1 MTLFKPESSCWKQ
14 SVLLL
19 GWATVNGNPP
29 KNQRETLPCWR
40 RSHLA
45 HRYPGEVRQQ
55 KDLQPEGVW
64 RRQGLGRTRKT
75 HLSSIALVMLL
86 VLNLWREVH
95 PDLRLSLQEFT
106 CKQDTGTSKCI
117 FTEKKLLR
125 ERTASKGGMGEGVEA
140 EELVWRCLQWPSY
153 EDIQLW
159 RREWRGK
166 RVLEGR
172 TSNMY
177 YMDVWHSWYVCIY
190 IYTHV
195 CMIYIYMIYTYI
207 YMYTYTCMC
216 MIYMYMCVCA
226 HVYPCVF

>member
-1 MTLFKPESSCWKQ
+1 MVILPRT
-14 SVLLL
+14 
-19 GWATVNGNPP
+19 
-29 KNQRETLPCWR
+29 RER
-40 RSHLA
+40 RYLAGGAPNLA

-64 RRQGLGRTRKT
+64 RRQGLGRPRKT
-75 HLSSIALVMLL
+75 RLSSIAPVMLL

-95 PDLRLSLQEFT
+95 PDLRLSLQEFN

-172 TSNMY
+172 TSNILYGCMTFMICMY
-177 YMDVWHSWYVCIY
+177 IHIHTCMCDIHIHDIHVY
-190 IYTHV
+190 IHAYLYTHV
-195 CMIYIYMIYTYI
+195 
-207 YMYTYTCMC
+207 
-216 MIYMYMCVCA
+216 
-226 HVYPCVF
+226 

>member
-1 MTLFKPESSCWKQ
+1 MLEVLPSNTLFPLHS
-14 SVLLL
+14 
-19 GWATVNGNPP
+19 
-29 KNQRETLPCWR
+29 R
-40 RSHLA
+40 
-45 HRYPGEVRQQ
+45 
-55 KDLQPEGVW
+55 
-64 RRQGLGRTRKT
+64 
-75 HLSSIALVMLL
+75 LSSIAPVMLL

-95 PDLRLSLQEFT
+95 PDLRLSLQEFN

-172 TSNMY
+172 TSNILYGCMTFMICMY
-177 YMDVWHSWYVCIY
+177 IHIHTCMCDIHIHDIHVY
-190 IYTHV
+190 IHAYLYTHV
-195 CMIYIYMIYTYI
+195 
-207 YMYTYTCMC
+207 
-216 MIYMYMCVCA
+216 
-226 HVYPCVF
+226 